1 MFISVAI
8 IGEYIGK
15 IAIEIKSRPRFIIS
29 EIVGNI
35 PNKKIQ
41 AVIVAI
47 DARENILFRQ
57 TFFKP
62 WPML

>member
-35 PNKKIQ
+35 PNKKISPY
-41 AVIVAI
+41 
-47 DARENILFRQ
+47 
-57 TFFKP
+57 K
-62 WPML
+62 